1 MLILET
7 KNDLFFFCKKNVFEV
22 LPSARCSRIWGAG
35 VSPDRR
41 LEGGLGRP
49 DVLPL
54 CKLI

>member
-7 KNDLFFFCKKNVFEV
+7 KNDLFFFCKNVFEV